1 MRQSIILLLALTI
14 AACEKQD
21 EAEKLAKDVTSW
33 SATLQLVADARLRHE
48 AGEGFSTKSIDAA
61 IEELTSEAAAPSLP
75 EKLTAR
81 AKRVIGAA
89 GELRQAIASD
99 DRAGI
104 VRARSALAAE
114 AAESK

>member
-14 AACEKQD
+14 AACAKQD
-21 EAEKLAKDVTSW
+21 QGEKLAKDITSW

-48 AGEGFSTKSIDAA
+48 AGAGFATKSVDAA
-61 IEELTSEAAAPSLP
+61 IEELTTEAAAPSLP
-75 EKLTAR
+75 DDVTAR

-99 DRAGI
+99 DRAGML
-104 VRARSALAAE
+104 RARNALAAG
-114 AAESK
+114 AVESK

>member
-1 MRQSIILLLALTI
+1 MRQPISLLLALAI
-14 AACEKQD
+14 AACAKQD
-21 EAEKLAKDVTSW
+21 EGEKLAKDVTSW

-48 AGEGFSTKSIDAA
+48 AGAGFATKSIDAA
-61 IEELTSEAAAPSLP
+61 IEDLTTEAAAPSLP
-75 EKLTAR
+75 DSVSAR

-104 VRARSALAAE
+104 VRARRALAAE
-114 AAESK
+114 AAESQ